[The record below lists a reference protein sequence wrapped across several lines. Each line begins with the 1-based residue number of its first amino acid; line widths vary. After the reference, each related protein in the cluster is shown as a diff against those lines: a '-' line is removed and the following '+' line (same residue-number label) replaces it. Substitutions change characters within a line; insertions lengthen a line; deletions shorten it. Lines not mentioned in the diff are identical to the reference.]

1 MGNRVHAR
9 QDSRRFSKPILAAYA
24 AGEERALLLAFIFVP
39 LITAAIIPFI
49 RKIWPKGSSLFV
61 ILAVCYQVV
70 ASGWMA
76 YQGLVAKESLD
87 QTEWLFHQ
95 QLALSVD
102 GLSLVALLAIG
113 LVGLVSAIFALRY
126 PLDPERRPG
135 YDALFLLVIAGMNGL
150 VMAVD
155 LFSLYVFLEV
165 VSIGSFILIAFQ
177 LDENGLE
184 ASFKYMMLSAVA
196 TIFMLVGIAL
206 LFAFTGSVSFAE
218 LAAGIKS
225 GGLPVQIGFAFIFF
239 TFALKAGMIPF
250 HGWLPDAYT
259 AAPAPVSILLGGII
273 TKIGGVYTMMR
284 LILSVFG
291 FSKSFSML
299 LLIIGALS
307 TILGAFMAL
316 GERDFKRM
324 LSFSSISQ
332 IGYIMMGF
340 ATGTPLGLIGAV
352 FHFFNHAV
360 FKSLLFINA
369 GAVEAATGSRN
380 FDELGG
386 LANRMPITGTTSVL
400 GLLSTAGIPPL
411 AGFWSKLIIIIA
423 LWTAGY
429 KTFAF
434 IAILTS
440 VVTLAYLLSLQHS
453 VFFGKVRP
461 GLEQVTEVSPSLYWP
476 AILMAALTVVC
487 GVCFPVVYN
496 KLLLPV
502 NSLLSLLIR

>member
-1 MGNRVHAR
+1 MFGN
-9 QDSRRFSKPILAAYA
+9 PIFGVYA
-24 AGEERALLLAFIFVP
+24 DREERALLLAFIFVP
-39 LITAAIIPFI
+39 LITAAIIPFL
-49 RKIWPKGSSLFV
+49 RKIWAKGTSL
-61 ILAVCYQVV
+61 LAVLAVSYQVLV
-70 ASGWMA
+70 AVYMA
-76 YQGLVAKESLD
+76 YQGLIAKESLD
-87 QTEWLFHQ
+87 QSSWLFNQ

-113 LVGLVSAIFALRY
+113 LVGLVSAIFAIRY
-126 PLDPERRPG
+126 PLAEDRRPG
-135 YDALFLLVIAGMNGL
+135 YNALFLLVIAGMNGL

-155 LFSLYVFLEV
+155 LFSLYVFLEI
-165 VSIGSFILIAFQ
+165 VSIGSFILIAYQ
-177 LDENGLE
+177 WDEGGLE

-196 TIFMLVGIAL
+196 TSFLLVGLAL

-259 AAPAPVSILLGGII
+259 AAPAPVSILLAGIV

-284 LILSVFG
+284 LILAVFG

-299 LLIIGALS
+299 LLVIGALS
-307 TILGAFMAL
+307 TVLGAFMAL
-316 GERDFKRM
+316 GQRDFKRM

-340 ATGTPLGLIGAV
+340 ATGTPLGLLGAV

-360 FKSLLFINA
+360 FKSLLFLNA
-369 GAVEAATGSRN
+369 GAVEKATGSRN

-386 LANRMPITGTTSVL
+386 LASRMPVTGTTSVL

-429 KTFAF
+429 KLFAF
-434 IAILTS
+434 LAIFAS
-440 VVTLAYLLSLQHS
+440 IVTLAYLLSLQRS
-453 VFFGKVRP
+453 VFFGKVRQ
-461 GLEQVTEVSPSLYWP
+461 GLEQVTEVSPFLYWP
-476 AILMAALTVVC
+476 AILMAALTVAC
-487 GVCFPVVYN
+487 GIFFPVVYN

-502 NSLLSLLIR
+502 NSLLGLLIR